1 MGYRVGVSGATGAAG
16 SVTLPLLRERGFPV
30 DELRLFASRR
40 SAGRKIEWKGDEIA
54 IEALEDG
61 HFDGLDLVLNA
72 TSATLAR
79 EWVPKMVEAGAFV
92 SDKSSAFRQDPDV
105 PLVIPEINGDAT
117 EAHKGIVASPNCTTA
132 VALMAIAPL
141 HQSVGVRSVISSS
154 YQSVSGVGRDAV
166 TELLDVTRKAVE
178 QTDALWGREPLD
190 LPEPVAFPH
199 PLAFNVFP
207 QCEVFLDDADEST
220 EESKMEAESRKILR
234 APELML
240 QATAVRVPVVVGHSV
255 SLSLSMEREVT
266 PDEARK
272 ILDAFDGVRVV
283 DEPGQKAYP
292 TPQQATGIDDVLV
305 GRVRRNPILPN
316 GLSLFVSG
324 DNLRKGA
331 SLNAIQIAELV
342 LGVPGSTEGRPSD

>member
-1 MGYRVGVSGATGAAG
+1 MGFRVGVSGATGAAG
-16 SVTLPLLRERGFPV
+16 GTTLALLRARGFPV

-40 SAGRKIEWKGDEIA
+40 SAGRKVPWGDDEVE

-61 HFDGLDLVLNA
+61 HFDGLDVVLNA
-72 TSATLAR
+72 TSASLAR
-79 EWVPKMVEAGAFV
+79 EWVPRMVEAGAFV
-92 SDKSSAFRQDPDV
+92 SDKSSAYRQDPDV
-105 PLVIPEINGDAT
+105 PLVIPEINGKDAK
-117 EAHKGIVASPNCTTA
+117 AHKGIVASPNCTTA

-141 HQSVGVRSVISSS
+141 HRAARVKAVISSS

-166 TELLDVTRKAVE
+166 SELLEITRKAVE

-190 LPEPVAFPH
+190 LPAPAAFPH

-207 QCEVFLDDADEST
+207 QCETFVDDEDEST
-220 EESKMEAESRKILR
+220 EEQKMQAESRKILG
-234 APELML
+234 APGLLL

-255 SLSLSMEREVT
+255 SLSLSLGREVT
-266 PDEARK
+266 PDEARE
-272 ILDAFDGVRVV
+272 ILSKFPGVRVL
-283 DEPGQKAYP
+283 DEPGDKVYP

-305 GRVRRNPILPN
+305 GRVRANPILEN
-316 GLSLFVSG
+316 GLTLFASG

-342 LGVPGSTEGRPSD
+342 LGVSSD

>member
-1 MGYRVGVSGATGAAG
+1 MGVRLGVSGATGATG
-16 SVTLPLLRERGFPV
+16 SVTLPLLLERGFPV

-40 SAGRKIEWKGDEIA
+40 SAGRKVEWNGSEIT

-72 TSATLAR
+72 TSASLAR

-92 SDKSSAFRQDPDV
+92 SDKSSAFRQAPDV
-105 PLVIPEINGDAT
+105 PLVIPEINAEDAKK
-117 EAHKGIVASPNCTTA
+117 HKGIVASPNCTTA

-141 HQSVGVRSVISSS
+141 HRAVGVRSVISSS

-166 TELLDVTRKAVE
+166 TELLEVNRKAVE

-207 QCEVFLDDADEST
+207 QCEVFLDGSDEST
-220 EESKMEAESRKILR
+220 EEEKMEAESRKILG
-234 APELML
+234 APELLL

-255 SLSLSMEREVT
+255 SLSLSLERAVS
-266 PDEARK
+266 PDEARE
-272 ILDAFDGVRVV
+272 ILSAFDGVRVLDDPQNKV
-283 DEPGQKAYP
+283 YP

-316 GLSLFVSG
+316 GLTLFASG

-342 LGVPGSTEGRPSD
+342 LGV